1 MKRSTSKFAAVA
13 VLMLCASIAAEGQ
26 TPPSIN
32 SVQFEL
38 PAFNYDVLYL
48 ADFIDVGTQRLASNI
63 PDFSGSII
71 PLPSGSVGQIYITA
85 KAFIQLQG
93 DPSPIRLISVETR
106 LFRLGPGARTFS
118 ARDLAKGGTSDIQVD
133 DSKTDEDRSQRK
145 RLEDYGARFPT
156 APVGQY
162 VLEIEARSATN
173 AVLGRVRKTIRIRN
187 ASPDEVVV
195 TLLDPQPGA
204 VLSSIAPTFSWS
216 SPNPKIKL
224 SVYEK
229 LPVHQTP
236 QEATTGIPYLAVEL
250 NGLNTFTYPANAPR
264 RLEQNRTYVWF
275 VETEVTTNRGPVRRR
290 SELNVFRIQLS
301 NPQQQAVEQ
310 LFNGLGSSAQG
321 TYATLQG
328 IGWLPSGEISL
339 DGRRLTRDELA
350 GLITKTAGQSIQ
362 FKVRVENV
370 AR

>member
-1 MKRSTSKFAAVA
+1 MKRFTSKFAAVA
-13 VLMLCASIAAEGQ
+13 LLILSLGASATAQ
-26 TPPSIN
+26 SLT
-32 SVQFEL
+32 SVRIEL
-38 PAFNYDVLYL
+38 PAFAYDVLYL
-48 ADFIDVGTQRLASNI
+48 ADFIDVGTQKLASNI

-71 PLPSGSVGQIYITA
+71 AEPAGSSGQIRLVA
-85 KAFIQLQG
+85 KASIRLQG
-93 DPSPIRLISVETR
+93 DAQPNLVAEATTR
-106 LFRLGPGARTFS
+106 AFTVNGSRTFS
-118 ARDLAKGGTSDIQVD
+118 SRDLASGSTGDIQIET
-133 DSKTDEDRSQRK
+133 SREIEGQRK
-145 RLEDYGARFPT
+145 RLEDYAARFPT

-162 VLEIEARSATN
+162 VLEIVAQNATGT
-173 AVLGRVRKTIRIRN
+173 VTLGRVTKVISIRN
-187 ASPDEVVV
+187 ASPDEVVI

-204 VLSSIAPTFSWS
+204 VISSIAPTFSWS

-250 NGLNTFTYPANAPR
+250 NGLSTLTYPANAPR

>member
-1 MKRSTSKFAAVA
+1 MKHSASKFIAV
-13 VLMLCASIAAEGQ
+13 VILMLCASIAAIGQ
-26 TPPSIN
+26 TPIT

-48 ADFIDVGTQRLASNI
+48 ADFIDVGTQKLASNI

-71 PLPSGSVGQIYITA
+71 PLPSGSQGQIYITA
-85 KAFIQLQG
+85 KASIQLQG
-93 DPSPIRLISVETR
+93 DPAPIELIRVATR

-118 ARDLAKGGTSDIQVD
+118 ARDLAKGSTSDIQVD
-133 DSKTDEDRSQRK
+133 DPQTVEDRSQRD
-145 RLEDYGARFPT
+145 RLEKYGERFPT

-162 VLEIEARSATN
+162 VLDIEARSGTT
-173 AVLGRVRKTIRIRN
+173 VLGRIRKTIRIRN

-204 VLSSIAPTFSWS
+204 VISSIAPTFSWS

-250 NGLNTFTYPANAPR
+250 NGLSTLTYPANAPR

-339 DGRRLTRDELA
+339 DGKRLTRDELA